1 MLRSLFKESHKENGI
16 ARKPAVNDPLPV
28 NKTVDDQNRDSLN
41 PPTTDAGAVPPFKYP
56 FSFAHKRMHAGG
68 WSHEVTAR
76 ELPIAKTLAGVLMR
90 LTPGGVR
97 ELHWHNAAEWAIV
110 LYGQAR
116 ITGIDADGK
125 SFVADV
131 SEGDLWFFPPG
142 IPHSIQG
149 LKPDGTKFLLV
160 FDDGNFSE
168 YETVLL
174 SDWMAHTPRAI
185 VAKNFGVPSR
195 ALEKMPSEELFI
207 FQAEV
212 PGPLEED
219 QHAAAGSLGISPQ
232 DFAFRASQ
240 PAVEKNNRWGSV
252 RIVDSNTFK
261 VSNSVASALVTV
273 KPGGMRELHWHPN
286 ADEWQYHISGQARM
300 TVFTSGGRART
311 MDFHAGDVGYVPKPL
326 PHYVQNTGDTELKFL
341 EMFRSDHF
349 QELSL
354 SEWLTHTPPN
364 LVLAHLNIDRQTL
377 NAIPRE
383 SQVLVG

>member
-1 MLRSLFKESHKENGI
+1 
-16 ARKPAVNDPLPV
+16 
-28 NKTVDDQNRDSLN
+28 
-41 PPTTDAGAVPPFKYP
+41 
-56 FSFAHKRMHAGG
+56 
-68 WSHEVTAR
+68 
-76 ELPIAKTLAGVLMR
+76 MR
-90 LTPGGVR
+90 LTAGGVR
-97 ELHWHNAAEWAIV
+97 ELHWHKAAEWAFV
-110 LYGQAR
+110 LYGKAR
-116 ITGIDADGK
+116 ITAIDGDGK
-125 SFVADV
+125 SFVTDV
-131 SEGDLWFFPPG
+131 SEGDLWFFPAG

-174 SDWMAHTPRAI
+174 SDWMAHTPTAI
-185 VAKNFGVPSR
+185 LAKNFGVPSR
-195 ALEKMPSEELFI
+195 ALEKMPTEELFI
-207 FQAEV
+207 FQADV

-219 QHAAAGSLGISPQ
+219 QRAAAGSLGISQQ

-240 PAVEKNNRWGSV
+240 RAVDKSNRWGNV
-252 RIVDSNTFK
+252 RIIDSGSFK
-261 VSNSVASALVTV
+261 VSDTVASALVTV

-326 PHYVQNTGDTELKFL
+326 PHYVENTGETDLKFL

-354 SEWLTHTPPN
+354 SEWLTHTPPE

-383 SQVLVG
+383 SVVLVG